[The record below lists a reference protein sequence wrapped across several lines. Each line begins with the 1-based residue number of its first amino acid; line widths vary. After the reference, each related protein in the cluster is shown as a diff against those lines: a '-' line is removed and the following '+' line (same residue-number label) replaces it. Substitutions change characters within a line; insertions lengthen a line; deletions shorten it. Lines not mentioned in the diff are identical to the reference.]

1 MKALI
6 DSHAFLWALEGSS
19 RLGSGARTLLDSP
32 DNELYLSLVSIWELA
47 IKTSAGKLDLPQP
60 ASRYLER
67 EAATRNVILL
77 PLRIA
82 HMQQMEL
89 LPFYHRDPFDRM
101 LVAQAMVEDLV
112 LLTVDRQLARYG
124 VRIIW

>member
-6 DSHAFLWALEGSS
+6 DSHAFLWALEGNP
-19 RLGSGARTLLDSP
+19 RLGPEARGVLDGGG
-32 DNELYLSLVSIWELA
+32 NELYLSLVSIWELA
-47 IKTSAGKLDLPQP
+47 IKASAGKLDLPQP

-67 EAATRNVILL
+67 EAAARDVTLL
-77 PLRIA
+77 PLRVA
-82 HMQQMEL
+82 YVQQMEL

-101 LVAQAMVEDLV
+101 LVAQALVEDLV

-124 VRIIW
+124 VRVIW